1 MSAITNPPKAARKPV
16 AVITGVATRVEAI
29 AAAVSVPNWIVFLAA
44 IGLGSWALWLYSEA
58 DLTLA
63 YGDAIAHLN
72 IARGVVDSMTP
83 SFSQLGGVWLPLPH
97 LLMLPTIWND
107 TLWHTGLSGSIV
119 SVLAFGLATAYLY
132 RVIHAL
138 TQNGLAALLGSA
150 LFATNANLL
159 YMQATPMAETLT
171 IFLVLGATFHLLRW
185 AQGGSLIHFVVSATF
200 VLAATLTRYETWVL
214 VPAGIAVV
222 AVTSFQRHRSVSHVE
237 GFTLAWGILA
247 CYGIFLWLLYN
258 QVIFGDM
265 LHFSSGPGAA
275 TSYAG
280 LAEADGLLPTKYD
293 PVASASVF
301 GWTVIDNLGLPL
313 VVASVAGSLLLL
325 VSRVALPIKLAA
337 LLPLSLFVFHVASL
351 TAGQSVVWSPHSF
364 PKDFYNTRYGL
375 LMLPAAVIAASYL
388 AVGPFRGGRGSIG
401 LLVLSA
407 ALLPQLLALPS
418 MAGGITDTQNQVK
431 ALAKQDV
438 ASAWVDSNFPIM
450 KGGQPVTLVEALI
463 FDQDRVDMAA
473 KWIGDYARDGKIL
486 ISAQANHSAVLMFRS
501 GLPLS
506 RFISEGN
513 KPYFSEELQSP
524 GRYTRWIVYQPA
536 EAMDAVRPV
545 VEPAGPAGFRLVF
558 EGGGFQVFERSDE
571 TATTPNSPSGWFS
584 GSSFIPNSPGGW

>member
-1 MSAITNPPKAARKPV
+1 MSAITDLKLTRKPL
-16 AVITGVATRVEAI
+16 AVIAGLATRVEAI
-29 AAAVSVPNWIVFLAA
+29 AAAASVPTWMVFLAA
-44 IGLGSWALWLYSEA
+44 TALGSWALWLYSDA

-72 IARGVVDSMTP
+72 IARGVVDSVTP

-97 LLMLPTIWND
+97 LLMLPIIWND

-119 SVLAFGLATAYLY
+119 SVLAFGFATAYIY
-132 RVIHAL
+132 RSIQAL

-185 AQGGSLIHFVVSATF
+185 AQGGSLIHFALSATF
-200 VLAATLTRYETWVL
+200 VLAATMTRYETWVL

-222 AVTSFQRHRSVSHVE
+222 AVTSFKRHRSVSHVE
-237 GFTLAWGILA
+237 GFTLAWGFLA
-247 CYGIFLWLLYN
+247 CYGIFLWLLYS

-265 LHFSSGPGAA
+265 LYFSSGPGAA
-275 TSYAG
+275 TAYAG
-280 LAEADGLLPTKYD
+280 LTDANGLLPTKHD
-293 PVASASVF
+293 PVVSASVF
-301 GWTVIDNLGLPL
+301 GWIVIDNLGLPL

-337 LLPLSLFVFHVASL
+337 LLPFSLFVFHVASL

-364 PKDFYNTRYGL
+364 PNDFYNTRYGL

-388 AVGPFRGGRGSIG
+388 AARPLRGGGGSIG
-401 LLVLSA
+401 LLVLGA

-431 ALAKQDV
+431 ALEKQEV
-438 ASAWVDSNFPIM
+438 AGAWVDSNFPFL
-450 KGGQPVTLVEALI
+450 KEGQPVTLVEALI
-463 FDQDRVDMAA
+463 FDQGRVDTAA

-486 ISAQANHSAVLMFRS
+486 ISAQANHTATLMFRS

-524 GRYTRWIVYQPA
+524 GRHTRWIVYQPE
-536 EAMDAVRPV
+536 EALDSVRQLVKPN
-545 VEPAGPAGFRLVF
+545 GPAGFRLVF
-558 EGGGFQVFERSDE
+558 ESGGFQVFERSDE
-571 TATTPNSPSGWFS
+571 TATTSNGLSGWFS
-584 GSSFIPNSPGGW
+584 EPIGWPSP